1 MSMLYLQLLLDGIVT
16 GCAVGVIAV
25 SFSYFYATSGIF
37 NIAHAG
43 VYTLAGYTAWWL
55 VGMGVPFA
63 FALASAVVVAALVG
77 MAIQMLVYDR
87 LELRGA
93 SPLVIL
99 IASIGVLAV
108 LQNAMAMIFS
118 PNIVQFDLG
127 WRTTP
132 VSILGLTLSIPQT
145 LIVVSSCVLC
155 VGMHYFSQRTNLGKR
170 IRAVSSN
177 RELAEITHMNPRA
190 VLVIVIGISSA
201 LVAVPGVLVGV
212 DQALQPY
219 SALVILLTAV
229 VAMIAGGIG
238 SIGGAFFMAVLL
250 SAIQSVSVA
259 MVSGRWSVAVVFGI
273 FILFILLRP
282 SGLFRQ
288 RVSRTI

>member
-1 MSMLYLQLLLDGIVT
+1 MLYLQLLLDGIVT

-37 NIAHAG
+37 HIAHAG
-43 VYTLAGYTAWWL
+43 IYTLAGYAAWWL
-55 VGMGVPFA
+55 VSMDIPFA
-63 FALASAVVVAALVG
+63 ASLVCAILIAAAIG
-77 MAIQMLVYDR
+77 AAIQALLYDR
-87 LELRGA
+87 LEQRGA

-99 IASIGVLAV
+99 IASIGALSV
-108 LQNAMAMIFS
+108 LQNILAILFS
-118 PNIVQFDLG
+118 PNIVQFDLA
-127 WRTTP
+127 WRTA
-132 VSILGLTLSIPQT
+132 SLSFAGLTLSIPQAM
-145 LIVVSSCVLC
+145 IAVSSVILAFGLS
-155 VGMHYFSQRTNLGKR
+155 VFSRKTNLGKR

-190 VLVIVIGISSA
+190 VLVIVMAISSA

-259 MVSGRWSVAVVFGI
+259 FVSGRWSVAVVFGI

-282 SGLFRQ
+282 SGLFRL
-288 RVSRTI
+288 RVSRSI